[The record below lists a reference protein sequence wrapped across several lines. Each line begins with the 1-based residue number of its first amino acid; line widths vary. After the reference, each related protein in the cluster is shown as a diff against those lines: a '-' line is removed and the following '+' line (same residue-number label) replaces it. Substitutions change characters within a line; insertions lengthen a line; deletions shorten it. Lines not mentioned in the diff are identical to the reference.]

1 MAESVKANLID
12 QLREFIIDYDEANVR
27 QIVKSILNPN
37 ITEEELASWYD
48 PEARSAFYEEVAMEL
63 ADQEAKMQEG
73 NRSVSGDLI
82 QFGGVRTRTSSQTGS
97 NRSSSRSSSKGSNR
111 SNRSLR
117 DSWASDSDEP
127 LGSLPASFP
136 TSLPVMDETNI
147 QEADDTFD
155 EIPEGF
161 GTTLRASREETG
173 EIPTMDDLFGELSL
187 PTRSSSN
194 ANSRKGSRSNS
205 SRSSSSLSAQDILE
219 KREKLANRLMQH
231 DANVEMMND
240 VVTNLESSKITQ
252 DNLDEC
258 RKASQTL
265 TNEVLRLTSLVPK
278 QEETPWGPVS
288 TREPSSTARPLAA
301 TASTGMPAPSR
312 RFVQSSTTGRPIS
325 VRIGCKDR
333 QTEGDCVIANEKN
346 PCAWIPGNNPPCLT
360 GTEIKKMS
368 KGTVRSSSGSV
379 ATVPTQMSVTQRAI
393 ASRMGTLPSATS
405 TRTAAAN
412 TNEAM
417 KLELM
422 SRVGGR
428 GTKAS
433 LAFNNY
439 LRAIYGPSRTIAKL
453 TTDQY
458 REALKL
464 TSQEI
469 DQIVEQYAGAASAR
483 PSTTVSQATSSIKP
497 TFNPFA

>member
-205 SRSSSSLSAQDILE
+205 SRSTSSLSAQDILE

-288 TREPSSTARPLAA
+288 TREAASSSSRPAA
-301 TASTGMPAPSR
+301 TAPSR

-333 QTEGDCVIANEKN
+333 QTEGDCVIANERN
-346 PCAWIPGNNPPCLT
+346 PCAWVPGNNPPCLT

-379 ATVPTQMSVTQRAI
+379 AAVPTQISVTQRAM

-458 REALKL
+458 KEALKL

-469 DQIVEQYAGAASAR
+469 DQIVEQYAGVASAR
-483 PSTTVSQATSSIKP
+483 PSVTQVAQASTSGIKP
-497 TFNPFA
+497 AFNPFA